1 MIRRLSLLIGCCAF
15 IQCAVAAPI
24 STAAS
29 GLAAVTAARDTFRT
43 QVGGGNVAG
52 ANGSFAGV
60 RREINW
66 DGVPDARSAPNN
78 LPADFFNV
86 NSPRGAV
93 FSTPGTGFQVSATA
107 ASGTPIRFGNI
118 NATYPTT
125 FVTFSPERLFT
136 ALGSNITD
144 VTFFLAGTATPATV
158 SAFGAVF
165 TDVDNANTTS
175 IQFFDTSNNSLGTFF
190 VPASGGDVS
199 FLGVIFDGGER
210 VSRVRITSGN
220 VALGPNDG
228 PPAADVVAMDD
239 FLYSEPLV
247 LLSAPRQPPLPV
259 PALHPAALALI
270 GMTLAGLA
278 GLGIRRRRSTG
289 R

>member
-1 MIRRLSLLIGCCAF
+1 MIQRWLLLISCCAA
-15 IQCAVAAPI
+15 IQCAVAAPV

-43 QVGGGNVAG
+43 QIGGGNVAG
-52 ANGSFAGV
+52 ANGSFGGV

-107 ASGTPIRFGNI
+107 ASGTPVRFGNI
-118 NATYPTT
+118 NATYLTT

-144 VTFFLAGTATPATV
+144 VTFFLPGTATPATV

-175 IQFFDTSNNSLGTFF
+175 IQFFDTANNSLGTFF
-190 VPASGGDVS
+190 VPPSGGDVS

-220 VALGPNDG
+220 VALLPNDS

-247 LLSAPRQPPLPV
+247 LLSAPRQPPLPI
-259 PALHPAALALI
+259 PALHPAGLALI
-270 GMTLAGLA
+270 ALIVTGLA
-278 GLGIRRRRSTG
+278 ALGIRRRRSTS